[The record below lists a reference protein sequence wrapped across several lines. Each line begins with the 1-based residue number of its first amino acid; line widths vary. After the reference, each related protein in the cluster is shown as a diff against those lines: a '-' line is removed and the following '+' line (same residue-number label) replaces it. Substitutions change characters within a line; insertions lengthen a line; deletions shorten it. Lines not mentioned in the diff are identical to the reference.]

1 LKQKKYFTIVSVEV
15 DDDLDKI
22 LLNFPGL
29 FSNASFDIKIHFS
42 KPIIRFRNHNYR
54 WDDLSQTR
62 IANDFSPKTIQ
73 LQNGFFV
80 QANINLGIWEIDE
93 KNPSVLWWRF
103 NPEFAAP
110 ITQYSN
116 ELNTKKIIAATTV
129 FQFSEPLALLFSK
142 ESSIELSRAPIP
154 FAAIACFT
162 DHCDFD
168 TSENLKIQRE
178 FLKSI
183 ALKTT
188 KGFFL
193 NHFSKRDDNASF
205 EKDVVELRQWRDDGH
220 ELCYHSLSQSIKSE
234 AQSFSDFLDFE
245 PPYSDLKVWI
255 DHGFQPYNFSL
266 FAKNNFPKQRFDKV
280 LVQKNIEVLWN
291 YIDAATA
298 TKGIINQLDYRQ
310 FNLEN
315 YTNSIK
321 ELPFFKRTGALIK
334 NIIFHYDNDE
344 FRVRNYIETIT
355 HTKSILKKGKIQE
368 IFNLFKNSIPLVLLL
383 LKVFFTWNKAKKRTY
398 KVAKYS
404 PLFFKHKIVEK
415 EFYIFQAI
423 EMVDFNKALCK
434 ENIDSLVAESG
445 VFIAHTYFSVNMS
458 HYQGKLINADQ
469 SLNETVVQN
478 FNYLAQK
485 VAENVLWNPT
495 LSEFL
500 AFYKDYQKTVFD
512 IDEKGVIFIK
522 NNFNIPSRIIQ

>member
-1 LKQKKYFTIVSVEV
+1 MSNLNNNISVVINCESVDRKFYFDESYLQNET
-15 DDDLDKI
+15 
-22 LLNFPGL
+22 
-29 FSNASFDIKIHFS
+29 SFDIKIQFS
-42 KPIIRFRNHNYR
+42 QPIIRFRNHNFQ
-54 WDDLSQTR
+54 WDDLSQIR
-62 IANDFSPKTIQ
+62 IANDFSPKIIQ

-80 QANINLGIWEIDE
+80 QANINLGIWEVDK

-110 ITQYSN
+110 IAQYSN
-116 ELNTKKIIAATTV
+116 ELNTKKIITATTV

-142 ESSIELSRAPIP
+142 KYSIELSRAPIP

-193 NHFSKRDDNASF
+193 NHFSKREDNASF
-205 EKDVVELRQWRDDGH
+205 ENNAAELQQWRDDGH
-220 ELCYHSLSQSIKSE
+220 ELCYHSLSQSIKNE
-234 AQSFSDFLDFE
+234 QQSFSDFLDFE
-245 PPYSDLKVWI
+245 PPFSDIKVWI
-255 DHGFQPYNFSL
+255 DHGFQPYNLTL
-266 FAKNNFPKQRFDKV
+266 FAKNNFPNQRFEKV
-280 LVQKNIEVLWN
+280 LVQKNIDVLWN

-298 TKGIINQLDYRQ
+298 TKGMINQLDYRQ

-315 YTNSIK
+315 YFNSIK
-321 ELPFFKRTGALIK
+321 ELPFLKRTITLIK

-355 HTKSILKKGKIQE
+355 HTKNILKKGKILE
-368 IFNLFKNSIPLVLLL
+368 IFSLFKNAVPLVLLL
-383 LKVFFTWNKAKKRTY
+383 FKVFFTWDKVKKQTY

-434 ENIDSLVAESG
+434 ENIDLLIADSG
-445 VFIAHTYFSVNMS
+445 IFIGHTYFSVSMS
-458 HYQGKLINADQ
+458 HYAGKLINTDQ

-485 VAENVLWNPT
+485 VAENLLWNPT
-495 LSEFL
+495 LSELL
-500 AFYKDYQKTVFD
+500 AFYKNYQRTVFD

-522 NNFNIPSRIIQ
+522 NNFDIPSRIIQ

>member
-1 LKQKKYFTIVSVEV
+1 MKQKKYFTIVSVEV

-42 KPIIRFRNHNYR
+42 QPIIRFRNHNYR

-142 ESSIELSRAPIP
+142 ESSIELSCAPIP

-193 NHFSKRDDNASF
+193 NHFSKRDD
-205 EKDVVELRQWRDDGH
+205 
-220 ELCYHSLSQSIKSE
+220 
-234 AQSFSDFLDFE
+234 
-245 PPYSDLKVWI
+245 
-255 DHGFQPYNFSL
+255 
-266 FAKNNFPKQRFDKV
+266 
-280 LVQKNIEVLWN
+280 
-291 YIDAATA
+291 
-298 TKGIINQLDYRQ
+298 
-310 FNLEN
+310 
-315 YTNSIK
+315 
-321 ELPFFKRTGALIK
+321 
-334 NIIFHYDNDE
+334 
-344 FRVRNYIETIT
+344 IT
-355 HTKSILKKGKIQE
+355 
-368 IFNLFKNSIPLVLLL
+368 LL
-383 LKVFFTWNKAKKRTY
+383 LKKM
-398 KVAKYS
+398 
-404 PLFFKHKIVEK
+404 L
-415 EFYIFQAI
+415 
-423 EMVDFNKALCK
+423 
-434 ENIDSLVAESG
+434 
-445 VFIAHTYFSVNMS
+445 
-458 HYQGKLINADQ
+458 
-469 SLNETVVQN
+469 LNCDNGAMTDMN
-478 FNYLAQK
+478 C
-485 VAENVLWNPT
+485 
-495 LSEFL
+495 
-500 AFYKDYQKTVFD
+500 
-512 IDEKGVIFIK
+512 VIIRYR
-522 NNFNIPSRIIQ
+522 NQ